1 MKTGCYHRP
10 LPQRKDGGIQT
21 AEYDEDASIKV
32 AKEVPGFD
40 LILFGH
46 DHTRDN
52 ETVTNTDG
60 KQVVCLDPANN
71 AISVADAEITLTL
84 NKKR

>member
-1 MKTGCYHRP
+1 M
-10 LPQRKDGGIQT
+10 
-21 AEYDEDASIKV
+21 
-32 AKEVPGFD
+32 PGFD

>member
-1 MKTGCYHRP
+1 MVKYLQENEKPDVIIGLFHSG
-10 LPQRKDGGIQT
+10 KDGGIQT

-52 ETVTNTDG
+52 EAVPILMESRWFAWILPTTPLAWLML
-60 KQVVCLDPANN
+60 K
-71 AISVADAEITLTL
+71 
-84 NKKR
+84 